1 MIEDLYQKF
10 LNSTGVS
17 TDTRT
22 IHPGNI
28 FFALRGPQFN
38 ANEFAHKAIESGAS
52 YAVVDDPAM
61 QKDPRN
67 ILVNDSLQT
76 LQDLASWH
84 RDQLKIPMIGLTG
97 SNGKTTTKEL
107 IHAVLSR
114 KYKTYATRGN
124 LNNHIGVPLTLLAIR
139 ENIEIG
145 IIEMGANKIGDIR
158 ELCEIARPTHGLVT
172 NIGYAHIEG
181 FGSYE
186 GVLQGKT
193 ELYDWLLKHEG
204 TVFIN
209 SLDPVLSN
217 MVKRFKDPV
226 LFPGENDFYHCTLGI
241 TKPFIQIRDEKGNQI
256 HTRLIGSYNFLNVA
270 TSLCIGKYFNVS
282 PEAAKEGIENY
293 EPRNNRSQLMK
304 KGTNTVI
311 LDAYNANPSSMEA
324 ALNQLNEMNSQN
336 KVVILGDMF
345 ELGDY
350 TEEGHG
356 RIGALTKKMNF
367 KQVFFCG
374 ERMQFAHTANRDS
387 LYFRTRKELE
397 DFLENHIFENST
409 ILIKGS
415 RAMALENIIDKL

>member
-1 MIEDLYQKF
+1 MIQDLYQKF
-10 LNSTGVS
+10 LTSTGVS

-22 IHPGNI
+22 IQPGNI

-38 ANEFAHKAIESGAS
+38 ANEFARKAIESGAS
-52 YAVVDDPAM
+52 YAVVDDPSM
-61 QKDPRN
+61 LKDPRN

-84 RDQLKIPMIGLTG
+84 RDQLKIPVIGLTG

-114 KYKTYATRGN
+114 KYKTHATQGN
-124 LNNHIGVPLTLLAIR
+124 LNNHIGVPLTILAIR
-139 ENIEIG
+139 ETIEIG

-158 ELCEIARPTHGLVT
+158 ELCEIAKPTHGLVT
-172 NIGYAHIEG
+172 NIGHAHIEG

-186 GVLQGKT
+186 GVLRGKT
-193 ELYDWLLKHEG
+193 ELYDWLLKQG
-204 TVFIN
+204 GIVFIN

-217 MVKRFKDPV
+217 MAKRFNEPV
-226 LFPGENDFYHCTLGI
+226 LFPGQNDFYHCSLGI
-241 TKPFIQIRDEKGNQI
+241 TKPFIQIMDEKGNQI

-270 TSLCIGKYFNVS
+270 TALCIGKYFNVR
-282 PEAAKEGIENY
+282 PEAAREGIENY
-293 EPRNNRSQLMK
+293 EPRNNRSQVMK
-304 KGTNTVI
+304 KGTNTII

-324 ALNQLNEMNSQN
+324 ALTQLNEMNSQN

-350 TEEGHG
+350 TEEGHNK
-356 RIGALTKKMNF
+356 IGALTKKMNLN
-367 KQVFFCG
+367 QVLFCG

-415 RAMALENIIDKL
+415 RAMALENIVDKL